1 MGNRR
6 CVTRYTWQTRVDA
19 SLSGIIDV
27 LFADQIDAIVVVWKE
42 QNRNSCW

>member
-27 LFADQIDAIVVVWKE
+27 LFVDQIDAIDVVWKE
-42 QNRNSCW
+42 TICNSCW